1 MKVLITGAS
10 SGIGRS
16 MAKYLSSLGHDLI
29 LVARDKEKLQDL
41 QRELNKDVKI
51 IVLDL
56 SNTEKIKELY
66 VLCRN
71 DDIDVLINNAGFGL
85 YGEFKDT
92 DINKEMEMI
101 DVNIKAVQFLTKLFL
116 KDMIR
121 KDSGY
126 ILNVSSSAAFQ
137 PGGPKMSTYY
147 ATKAY
152 INSLTLAIYEE
163 LRRSKSN
170 VSISCFS
177 PGPVDTNFN
186 KVAGVKFS
194 IKPISSDVA
203 AEYAIDNMFKKKML
217 IVPTFKM
224 KLAMFFTRFLSRKKL
239 LKISYKIQLK
249 KEIKNK
255 NK

>member
-203 AEYAIDNMFKKKML
+203 AKYAIDNMFKKKML

-239 LKISYKIQLK
+239 LKISYKIQSK